1 MSELRKDPIVDRWV
15 IISRERGKRPSEF
28 SRLKPERRSGFCP
41 FCPGNEDVVPSEI
54 LAYRQ
59 PGSQPNDANWRLR
72 VVPNKFP
79 ALHIEGDLLRRGDGV
94 YDMMNGIGAHE
105 VVIENPDHQATL
117 ATMPLE
123 AVEDVLWAYRDRIRD
138 LSGDQRFRYILVFK
152 NQGLAAGATVEHSH
166 SQIIAL
172 PIVPKRAKE
181 EMDGAR
187 KFYDYKE
194 RCIFCDIIQQEIN
207 QGVRLVSENQEF
219 ITVCPYAPRFPFEVW
234 ILPKQHRHEY
244 QANSKEMIENLALTL
259 SDTLKRLNRVLDTP
273 PYNFILHTAPVNHID
288 TSLYYHWHIEI
299 IPKLTRVAGFEWGS
313 GFYINP
319 TPPEESARFLREA
332 RI

>member
-1 MSELRKDPIVDRWV
+1 M
-15 IISRERGKRPSEF
+15 G
-28 SRLKPERRSGFCP
+28 
-41 FCPGNEDVVPSEI
+41 
-54 LAYRQ
+54 
-59 PGSQPNDANWRLR
+59 
-72 VVPNKFP
+72 
-79 ALHIEGDLLRRGDGV
+79 
-94 YDMMNGIGAHE
+94 
-105 VVIENPDHQATL
+105 IENPDHQATL
-117 ATMPLE
+117 ATMPIE

-181 EMDGAR
+181 EIDGAR

-207 QGVRLVSENQEF
+207 QGVRLVNENQGF
-219 ITVCPYAPRFPFEVW
+219 ITICPYAPRFPFEVW
-234 ILPKQHRHEY
+234 ILPKQHNHEY
-244 QANSKEMIENLALTL
+244 QSNSKEMIENLALTL

-273 PYNFILHTAPVNHID
+273 PYNFILHTTPVNHID

-332 RI
+332 QI

>member
-28 SRLKPERRSGFCP
+28 SSLKQEKKSGFCP
-41 FCPGNEDVVPSEI
+41 FCPGNEDVVPPEI
-54 LAYRQ
+54 MAYRQ
-59 PGSQPNDANWRLR
+59 PGSQSNDANWRLR

-79 ALHIEGDLLRRGDGV
+79 ALHIEGDLVRQGDGV

-105 VVIENPDHQATL
+105 VVIENPDHLATL
-117 ATMPLE
+117 STMPIE

-138 LSGDQRFRYILVFK
+138 LAGDGRFRYILVFK
-152 NQGLAAGATVEHSH
+152 NQGQAAGATVEHSH

-181 EMDGAR
+181 EVEGAR
-187 KFYDYKE
+187 KYYNYKE
-194 RCIFCDIIQQEIN
+194 RCVFCDIIQQEIN
-207 QGVRLVSENQEF
+207 QGVRMVSENHEF
-219 ITVCPYAPRFPFEVW
+219 IAICPYAPRFPFETW
-234 ILPKQHRHEY
+234 ILPKRHTHDY
-244 QANSKEMIENLALTL
+244 QSNSKNMIEGLALTL

-273 PYNFILHTAPVNHID
+273 PYNFILHTAPVNYLD
-288 TSLYYHWHIEI
+288 TSTFYHWHIEI

-319 TPPEESARFLREA
+319 TPPEESAKFLRDA
-332 RI
+332 KI

>member
-28 SRLKPERRSGFCP
+28 SSLKQEKRSGFCP
-41 FCPGNEDVVPSEI
+41 FCPGNEDVVPAEI
-54 LAYRQ
+54 LAYRR
-59 PGSQPNDANWRLR
+59 PGSQPNDSDWRLR

-79 ALHIEGDLLRRGDGV
+79 ALHIEGDLVRRGDGV
-94 YDMMNGIGAHE
+94 YDLMHGIGAHE
-105 VVIENPDHQATL
+105 VVIENPDHQLTL

-181 EMDGAR
+181 EMDGAK

-219 ITVCPYAPRFPFEVW
+219 IAVCPYAPRFPFEVW
-234 ILPKQHRHEY
+234 ILPKRHTHEY

>member
-28 SRLKPERRSGFCP
+28 STMKQERKSGFCP
-41 FCPGNEDVVPSEI
+41 FCPGNEDVVPPEI

-59 PGSQPNDANWRLR
+59 PGSQSNDQNWRLR

-79 ALHIEGDLLRRGDGV
+79 ALHIEGDIMRQGDGV
-94 YDMMNGIGAHE
+94 YDKMNGIGAHE
-105 VVIENPDHQATL
+105 VIIETPDHQATL
-117 ATMPLE
+117 ATMPIE
-123 AVEDVLWAYRDRIRD
+123 TVEDVLWAYRDRIRD
-138 LSGDQRFRYILVFK
+138 LAGDGRFRYILVFK

-181 EMDGAR
+181 EVDGAK

-194 RCIFCDIIQQEIN
+194 RCVFCDIIQQEIN
-207 QGVRLVSENQEF
+207 QGLRMVSENHEF
-219 ITVCPYAPRFPFEVW
+219 IAICPFAPRFPFETW
-234 ILPKQHRHEY
+234 ILPKKHTHDY
-244 QANSKEMIENLALTL
+244 QNNSKNMIEGLALIL

-273 PYNFILHTAPVNHID
+273 PYNFIMHTAPVNYID
-288 TSLYYHWHIEI
+288 TSTFYHWHIEI

-319 TPPEESARFLREA
+319 TPPEESAKFLRDA
-332 RI
+332 KI

>member
-1 MSELRKDPIVDRWV
+1 MSELRKDPIVERWV

-28 SRLKPERRSGFCP
+28 NSLKQAQTSGFCP
-41 FCPGNEDVVPSEI
+41 FCPGNEEVVPPEI
-54 LAYRQ
+54 LAYRE
-59 PGSQPNDANWRLR
+59 PGSQPDGPGWRLR

-79 ALHIEGDLLRRGDGV
+79 ALHIEGELQRRGDGV
-94 YDMMNGIGAHE
+94 YDLMQGIGAHE
-105 VVIENPDHQATL
+105 VVIETPDHQLTL

-123 AVEDVLWAYRDRIRD
+123 AVEDVLWAWRDRIRD
-138 LSGDQRFRYILVFK
+138 LAGDRRFRYILVFK
-152 NQGLAAGATVEHSH
+152 NQGRAAGATVAHSH

-172 PIVPKRAKE
+172 PIVPKRARE
-181 EMDGAR
+181 EIEGAK

-207 QGVRLVSENQEF
+207 QGCRLVGENHEF
-219 ITVCPYAPRFPFEVW
+219 IAICPFAPRFPFEVW
-234 ILPKQHRHEY
+234 LLPKRHSHRF
-244 QANSKEMIENLALTL
+244 QDNTKEMIEELARIISETL
-259 SDTLKRLNRVLDTP
+259 QRLNQVLDTP
-273 PYNFILHTAPVNHID
+273 PYNCILHTAPVNHID
-288 TSLYYHWHIEI
+288 TELYYHWHIEI
-299 IPKLTRVAGFEWGS
+299 IPKLSRVAGFEWGS

>member
-1 MSELRKDPIVDRWV
+1 MSELRKDPVVDRWV

-28 SRLKPERRSGFCP
+28 SSLKMEKKSGFCP
-41 FCPGNEDVVPSEI
+41 FCPGNEDVVPPEI

-59 PGSQPNDANWRLR
+59 PGSQSNDSNWRLR

-79 ALHIEGDLLRRGDGV
+79 ALHIEGELVRQGDGV

-105 VVIENPDHQATL
+105 VVIESPDHQATL
-117 ATMPLE
+117 STMPIE

-138 LSGDQRFRYILVFK
+138 LAGDERFRYILVFK
-152 NQGLAAGATVEHSH
+152 NQGMAAGATVEHSH

-181 EMDGAR
+181 EVAGA
-187 KFYDYKE
+187 KKYYDYKE
-194 RCIFCDIIQQEIN
+194 RCVFCDIIQQEIN
-207 QGVRLVSENQEF
+207 QGLRMVSENHEF
-219 ITVCPYAPRFPFEVW
+219 IAICPYAPRFPFETW
-234 ILPKQHRHEY
+234 ILPKKHTHDY
-244 QANSKEMIENLALTL
+244 QLNSKNMIEGLALIL
-259 SDTLKRLNRVLDTP
+259 SDTLKRINRILDTP
-273 PYNFILHTAPVNHID
+273 PYNFILHTAPVNDHE
-288 TSLYYHWHIEI
+288 TAKYYHWHIEI

-319 TPPEESARFLREA
+319 TPPEESAKFLREA
-332 RI
+332 KI

>member
-28 SRLKPERRSGFCP
+28 SSLKQERKSGFCP
-41 FCPGNEDVVPSEI
+41 FCPGNEDVVPPEI

-59 PGSQPNDANWRLR
+59 PGSQSNDSNWRLR

-79 ALHIEGDLLRRGDGV
+79 ALHIEGDLVRQGDGV

-105 VVIENPDHQATL
+105 VVIETPDHQATL
-117 ATMPLE
+117 STMPIE

-138 LSGDQRFRYILVFK
+138 LAGDERFRYILVFK
-152 NQGLAAGATVEHSH
+152 NHGLAAGATVEHSH

-181 EMDGAR
+181 EVEGAK
-187 KFYDYKE
+187 KFYEYKE
-194 RCIFCDIIQQEIN
+194 RCVFCDIIQQEIN
-207 QGVRLVSENQEF
+207 QGLRMVSENHEF
-219 ITVCPYAPRFPFEVW
+219 IAICPYAPRFPFETW
-234 ILPKQHRHEY
+234 ILPKRHTHDY
-244 QANSKEMIENLALTL
+244 QANSKNMIEGLALIL
-259 SDTLKRLNRVLDTP
+259 SDTLKRLNRVLDAP
-273 PYNFILHTAPVNHID
+273 PYNFILHTAPVNYHD
-288 TSLYYHWHIEI
+288 TSNYYHWHMEI

-319 TPPEESARFLREA
+319 TPPEESAKFLRDA
-332 RI
+332 KI

>member
-28 SRLKPERRSGFCP
+28 STMKQERKSGFCP
-41 FCPGNEDVVPSEI
+41 FCPGNEDVVPPEI

-59 PGSQPNDANWRLR
+59 PGSQSNDQNWRLR

-79 ALHIEGDLLRRGDGV
+79 ALHIEGDIMRQGDGV
-94 YDMMNGIGAHE
+94 YDKMNGIGAHE
-105 VVIENPDHQATL
+105 VIIETPDHQATL
-117 ATMPLE
+117 ATMPIE

-138 LSGDQRFRYILVFK
+138 LAGDGRFRYILVFK

-181 EMDGAR
+181 EVDGAK

-194 RCIFCDIIQQEIN
+194 RCVFCDIIQQEIN
-207 QGVRLVSENQEF
+207 QGLRMVSENHEF
-219 ITVCPYAPRFPFEVW
+219 IAICPFAPRFPFETW
-234 ILPKQHRHEY
+234 ILPKKHTHDY
-244 QANSKEMIENLALTL
+244 QNNSKNMIEGLALIL

-273 PYNFILHTAPVNHID
+273 PYNFILHTAPVNYID
-288 TSLYYHWHIEI
+288 TSTFYHWHIEI

-319 TPPEESARFLREA
+319 TPPEESAKFLRDA
-332 RI
+332 KI